1 MSINIESWLKGEG
14 RDACSEARKWMRSL
28 GPDATMQDAWEKCHR
43 VDWMIWAASDE
54 RSKIG
59 VNDQRWR
66 LASCAI
72 VRRTTIRGRTLWD
85 LLTDSRSRNAV
96 DVSERF
102 ANGEASREEL
112 VAARVAARAAVL
124 DVEWYT
130 AWDTAQDAA
139 WAATLDTAQDAA
151 RVAAGAAAWAAAR
164 AASCAASWAATGDAA
179 RDAAWDATWAAT
191 LDAARVEHANILRE
205 FITNPWGE

>member
-1 MSINIESWLKGEG
+1 MSINIKSWLEGEG
-14 RDACSEARKWMRSL
+14 RYACSEARKWMRSL

-59 VNDQRWR
+59 ANDQRWR
-66 LASCAI
+66 LAGCAI
-72 VRRTTIRGRTLWD
+72 VRRTTVCDRTLWG

-124 DVEWYT
+124 DVEWDTARAAAWDT
-130 AWDTAQDAA
+130 AWAAALDTAQDA
-139 WAATLDTAQDAA
+139 AQDAA
-151 RVAAGAAAWAAAR
+151 RVAAGAAAGAAA
-164 AASCAASWAATGDAA
+164 CAASWAAEGAAA
-179 RDAAWDATWAAT
+179 RAAAWDAAWVAAG
-191 LDAARVEHANILRE
+191 AAAGVEHANILRE

>member
-1 MSINIESWLKGEG
+1 MLINIKSWLKGEG

-28 GPDATMQDAWEKCHR
+28 GPNATMQDAWEKCHR
-43 VDWMIWAASDE
+43 ADWMIWAASDE

-112 VAARVAARAAVL
+112 VAARVAARVAVL
-124 DVEWYT
+124 ELDMEWDAT
-130 AWDTAQDAA
+130 GVAAWDAA
-139 WAATLDTAQDAA
+139 WAA
-151 RVAAGAAAWAAAR
+151 AWAACAIVARDRITPEQFDTLTAPMR
-164 AASCAASWAATGDAA
+164 AAGVNFDG
-179 RDAAWDATWAAT
+179 
-191 LDAARVEHANILRE
+191 
-205 FITNPWGE
+205 ITNRNEQEQR

>member
-1 MSINIESWLKGEG
+1 MSIKIKSWLKGEG

-59 VNDQRWR
+59 ANDQRWR
-66 LASCAI
+66 LAGCAI
-72 VRRTTIRGRTLWD
+72 VRRTTVCGRTLWD

-112 VAARVAARAAVL
+112 DAARDAARAAVL
-124 DVEWYT
+124 DVMLWDAARVA
-130 AWDTAQDAA
+130 AWDAAGDAALDTARDAARVAA
-139 WAATLDTAQDAA
+139 WAAALDTARAA
-151 RVAAGAAAWAAAR
+151 VRVAAWDAAGAAAWA
-164 AASCAASWAATGDAA
+164 
-179 RDAAWDATWAAT
+179 
-191 LDAARVEHANILRE
+191 EHANILRE
-205 FITNPWGE
+205 FIANPWGE

>member
-1 MSINIESWLKGEG
+1 MPIKIKSWLEGEG
-14 RDACSEARKWMRSL
+14 HNACSEARKWMRSL

-43 VDWMIWAASDE
+43 ANWMIWAASDE

-72 VRRTTIRGRTLWD
+72 IRRTTVCGRTLWD
-85 LLTDSRSRNAV
+85 LLTDSRSRNAI

-112 VAARVAARAAVL
+112 VVARVAARAAVL
-124 DVEWYT
+124 DVEWDT
-130 AWDTAQDAA
+130 AQVAAWDTA
-139 WAATLDTAQDAA
+139 WAATLDAAQDAA
-151 RVAAGAAAWAAAR
+151 RVAAGAASWAAAR
-164 AASCAASWAATGDAA
+164 AAACAASWAAEGA
-179 RDAAWDATWAAT
+179 AAWAAAWA
-191 LDAARVEHANILRE
+191 AARVEHANILRE

>member
-1 MSINIESWLKGEG
+1 MSIKIKSWLEGEG

-28 GPDATMQDAWEKCHR
+28 GPNATMQDAWEKCHR

-59 VNDQRWR
+59 ANDQRWR

-72 VRRTTIRGRTLWD
+72 VRRTTVCDRTLWD
-85 LLTDSRSRNAV
+85 LLADSRSRNAV

-124 DVEWYT
+124 DVEW
-130 AWDTAQDAA
+130 DTARAAACAASWAAEGAAARAAAWDAA
-139 WAATLDTAQDAA
+139 W
-151 RVAAGAAAWAAAR
+151 VAAGAAA
-164 AASCAASWAATGDAA
+164 G
-179 RDAAWDATWAAT
+179 
-191 LDAARVEHANILRE
+191 VEHANILRE

>member
-1 MSINIESWLKGEG
+1 MSINIKSWLEGEG

-28 GPDATMQDAWEKCHR
+28 GPNATMQDAWEKCHR

-59 VNDQRWR
+59 ANDQRWR

-112 VAARVAARAAVL
+112 VAARVAARAAAL
-124 DVEWYT
+124 DVEWDT
-130 AWDTAQDAA
+130 ARVAAWDTA
-139 WAATLDTAQDAA
+139 WAAALDTAQDAA
-151 RVAAGAAAWAAAR
+151 RVAARDAAGAAAWAAA
-164 AASCAASWAATGDAA
+164 WAAT
-179 RDAAWDATWAAT
+179 RDAAWDAAWAAT

>member
-1 MSINIESWLKGEG
+1 MSINIKSWLEGEG

-28 GPDATMQDAWEKCHR
+28 GPNATMQDAWEKCHR

-59 VNDQRWR
+59 ANDQRWR

-72 VRRTTIRGRTLWD
+72 VRRTTVCDRILWD
-85 LLTDSRSRNAV
+85 LLADSRSRNAV

-112 VAARVAARAAVL
+112 AAAWVAAR
-124 DVEWYT
+124 
-130 AWDTAQDAA
+130 DAA
-139 WAATLDTAQDAA
+139 GVAT
-151 RVAAGAAAWAAAR
+151 
-164 AASCAASWAATGDAA
+164 
-179 RDAAWDATWAAT
+179 RDAAWDAVRDATRAAAG
-191 LDAARVEHANILRE
+191 DAAWDAAGVATRAEHANILRE

>member
-1 MSINIESWLKGEG
+1 MSIKIKSWLEGEG

-28 GPDATMQDAWEKCHR
+28 DPDATMQDAWEKCHR

-59 VNDQRWR
+59 ANDQRWR
-66 LASCAI
+66 LAGCAI
-72 VRRTTIRGRTLWD
+72 VRRTTVCDRTLWD
-85 LLTDSRSRNAV
+85 LLADSRSRNAV

-112 VAARVAARAAVL
+112 AAARAA
-124 DVEWYT
+124 
-130 AWDTAQDAA
+130 AGDAA
-139 WAATLDTAQDAA
+139 LDAA
-151 RVAAGAAAWAAAR
+151 LDAAVDASEDAAVDAAAGAAAGAAAR
-164 AASCAASWAATGDAA
+164 AAT
-179 RDAAWDATWAAT
+179 RAAT
-191 LDAARVEHANILRE
+191 LAATLAAAEAAAGDAVRAEHANILRE